1 MYRADSGLSAPAGA
15 KDNTISKVYYRHTN
29 HPHVTE
35 KTGGKK
41 QKNRTRS
48 LCCSLQEGRWWWWW
62 WEGDGKR
69 EAQNKGTTRCIKSL
83 QYFIVD
89 GTGHTTT
96 CSFHPFT
103 TRSARW
109 CVQWLCVCVYIQP
122 CVCVCV

>member
-41 QKNRTRS
+41 KKPHS
-48 LCCSLQEGRWWWWW
+48 LLVLFTAEGRWWCWW

-109 CVQWLCVCVYIQP
+109 CAVYIQP